1 MKKSVKVTLIVAAAL
16 VGLGLCLAVA
26 GLAMGGRFSDL
37 RNLHLDRPM
46 GADGGEKG
54 ADSRLY
60 GKRLLFACGDEHH
73 RIGYRLDLRRGG
85 DTGDE

>member
-37 RNLHLDRPM
+37 RNLHLDPAT
-46 GADGGEKG
+46 GQWEQTEEK
-54 ADSRLY
+54 R
-60 GKRLLFACGDEHH
+60 EQ
-73 RIGYRLDLRRGG
+73 
-85 DTGDE
+85 TGDYTGSDYYCLRGRASPHWISTGSPARRRYW

>member
-37 RNLHLDRPM
+37 RNLHLDPATGQWEQTEETR
-46 GADGGEKG
+46 DQ
-54 ADSRLY
+54 
-60 GKRLLFACGDEHH
+60 
-73 RIGYRLDLRRGG
+73 
-85 DTGDE
+85 TGDYT

>member
-1 MKKSVKVTLIVAAAL
+1 MKKSVKVTLIVAAVL

-26 GLAMGGRFSDL
+26 GLAMGGPR
-37 RNLHLDRPM
+37 HRPM
-46 GADGGEKG
+46 GADGGDKG
-54 ADSRLY
+54 SDRRLY

-73 RIGYRLDLRRGG
+73 RIGYRLDFRRGG

>member
-1 MKKSVKVTLIVAAAL
+1 MKKSVKVTLIVAAVL

-37 RNLHLDRPM
+37 RNLHLDPATGQWEQTEETR
-46 GADGGEKG
+46 
-54 ADSRLY
+54 RLY

-73 RIGYRLDLRRGG
+73 RIGYRLDFRRGG

>member
-1 MKKSVKVTLIVAAAL
+1 MKKSVKVTLIVAAVL

-37 RNLHLDRPM
+37 RNL
-46 GADGGEKG
+46 
-54 ADSRLY
+54 Y
-60 GKRLLFACGDEHH
+60 GKRLLYACGDEHH
-73 RIGYRLDLRRGG
+73 RIGYRLDFRRGG